1 MKRTYSTAGLAKL
14 LSVNEST
21 IKRWSDTGDLPCVK
35 TRGGHRRFP
44 IASVM
49 EFVRTNKLSA
59 NVLAIDTIE
68 NEDLQ
73 AHVLVGH
80 TDKLLPDMKREMLS
94 GDVQAVLRILRIAF
108 AAKPNLLELYEQ
120 LVFAPLSEI
129 GEQWHC
135 RTLTIDKE
143 HIASNTLQE
152 ALALFQAE
160 IYHKEPHGL
169 TALCACYETE
179 LHDIVLRCI
188 AYFLEVEGWKVLF
201 LGQLSPVNA
210 IVQSIKTKKPHLVA
224 LSATIVNNERKFLN
238 AVNHR
243 IQPVARRV
251 RAKFV
256 VGGHRIKERF
266 SDRIKADCLCDS
278 IRDCEELANPNNYKR
293 TA

>member
-21 IKRWSDTGDLPCVK
+21 IKRWSDIGDLPCVK

-59 NVLAIDTIE
+59 NVLAVDTIE

-80 TDKLLPDMKREMLS
+80 TDKLLPYMKREMLS
-94 GDVQAVLRILRIAF
+94 GNVQAVLRILRIAF
-108 AAKPNLLELYEQ
+108 AAKPNLLELYEE
-120 LVFAPLSEI
+120 LVFPPLMEI
-129 GEQWHC
+129 GEQWH
-135 RTLTIDKE
+135 RGTLTIDQE

-160 IYHKEPHGL
+160 IFHKEPHGL

-201 LGQLSPVNA
+201 LGQSSPVNA
-210 IVQSIKTKKPHLVA
+210 IVQAIKTKKPHLVA

-238 AVNHR
+238 AVNQK
-243 IQPVARRV
+243 IQPAARRI

-278 IRDCEELANPNNYKR
+278 IRDCEILANPNNYKR